1 MIDLQQLS
9 IKWSYGEK
17 ILRNILEKMEKYIY
31 GNLRDNLN

>member
-17 ILRNILEKMEKYIY
+17 TLRNILEKMEKYIY